1 MLCKCIVFSGY
12 SDNPPP
18 PPASFP
24 GAVVKAA
31 CFECRR
37 LRVRAPQMFL
47 LCSLVKI
54 QYNGEHPGP
63 RGSVLGLRP
72 PGLEFRILWLE
83 GCVISFI
90 SPPSGGSPGPAQPIC
105 AHFLSFHLPSFY
117 HAKPKSSICLLFK
130 YKQILYI
137 GSPDQAALT
146 ILANEATVW
155 SSMQTLLALL
165 VISYINTHIY

>member
-1 MLCKCIVFSGY
+1 MLCKGIVFSGY

-54 QYNGEHPGP
+54 QYSGEPPGP

-83 GCVISFI
+83 GSVISFI

-105 AHFLSFHLPSFY
+105 AHMWPNTPLFIILFTITLPCE
-117 HAKPKSSICLLFK
+117 AKSSICLLFK

-137 GSPDQAALT
+137 GSQDQAALT
-146 ILANEATVW
+146 ILANEATV
-155 SSMQTLLALL
+155 
-165 VISYINTHIY
+165 